1 MSETEIEPGAF
12 RLGDAH
18 RVLNPKIGLA
28 GHSRRDRERERQRER
43 QRERERGREE
53 ERRRGREKTDR
64 ELHKKTRNTERKRLW
79 KYS

>member
-28 GHSRRDRERERQRER
+28 GHSRRDRERERERERQR
-43 QRERERGREE
+43 QRERERGE
-53 ERRRGREKTDR
+53 RGRE
-64 ELHKKTRNTERKRLW
+64 TEREGEDR
-79 KYS
+79 